1 MSAASTPGFGLWYS
15 FAMARAKLGL
25 ALGAGAARGWAHIGV
40 VERLAELGLEPD
52 VVAGCSSG
60 AFVGAFVAAGE
71 VARLRELALDM
82 SWLKSLR
89 MLDWQPRHGGL
100 IQGQQVG
107 DVLHRVLGDIAI
119 ADLPKPFGA
128 SATELATGRE
138 RWLMAGRLAPAVRAS
153 MAVPGF
159 MAPQLVDG
167 RRLMDGALTNPVP
180 VSVAKALGADVVI
193 AVALGGELSLNLAA
207 ETDEEPA
214 DGEVAADKVAAGK
227 VAAGK
232 VAVDHLVQ
240 AMGLH
245 GTFPENA
252 EDGDPNV
259 FEVVSRAMIIMQNFV
274 TRIRLASEPADLL
287 LIPRVAG
294 VGLHEFHRAREAIA
308 VGREAV
314 DHAVDELGRLMG

>member
-1 MSAASTPGFGLWYS
+1 MPRDEAPEGRAASATSTVGFGLWYS
-15 FAMARAKLGL
+15 SPMARAKLGL

-40 VERLAELGLEPD
+40 VERLGELGVAPD

-71 VARLRELALDM
+71 VARLHEIALEM

-89 MLDWQPRHGGL
+89 MLDWHPGHGGL

-107 DVLHRVLGDIAI
+107 DVLHGALGDIAI
-119 ADLPKPFGA
+119 ADLAEPFGV
-128 SATELATGRE
+128 STTELATGRE
-138 RWLMAGRLAPAVRAS
+138 RWLMAGPLTAAVRAS

-159 MAPQLVDG
+159 MAPQVVDG

-193 AVALGGELSLNLAA
+193 AVALGGELSLNLAPDS
-207 ETDEEPA
+207 EDEP
-214 DGEVAADKVAAGK
+214 AAGK
-227 VAAGK
+227 VAA
-232 VAVDHLVQ
+232 DHLVQ

-245 GTFPENA
+245 GTFPEDA
-252 EDGDPNV
+252 EDADPNV
-259 FEVVSRAMIIMQNFV
+259 LEVVSRAMIIMQNFV

-287 LIPRVAG
+287 LIPHVSG
-294 VGLHEFHRAREAIA
+294 VGLHDFHRAAEAIA
-308 VGREAV
+308 AGREAV
-314 DHAVDELGRLMG
+314 DNALDELGRLMG